1 LTGKCEN
8 KQNSG
13 GNFDI
18 YVSNLIDESNSEAK
32 SRSGTFEDPFVHLSD
47 ALAKAKGLAAPFK
60 KTVVVKI
67 HMFKGDHFVIQNRYD
82 AFNIY
87 QETEALDPF
96 Q

>member
-1 LTGKCEN
+1 MSGQCKN
-8 KQNSG
+8 KLNG
-13 GNFDI
+13 GGDFDI
-18 YVSNLIDESNSEAK
+18 YVSNMIDESTLEPK
-32 SRSGTFEDPFVHLSD
+32 TRSGTFEDPFAHLSD

-60 KTVVVKI
+60 GTVFVRV

-96 Q
+96 